1 MKKLLLVLGLIVL
14 TANSVFAIDF
24 DNIRKNTAKTVNEQV
39 NLITAINAKQ
49 LQDERDFKKSLSS
62 ENCRML
68 AHYLLVADDIKT
80 YNNGGDSYYKAA
92 VNLIQKGQSAGNSNY
107 NYAKKAKVFAD
118 EMASVAS
125 KNSKLPNVDEF
136 EVKKITV
143 TDETWAVLDK
153 DLKKMIM
160 FLNTY

>member
-62 ENCRML
+62 
-68 AHYLLVADDIKT
+68 
-80 YNNGGDSYYKAA
+80 
-92 VNLIQKGQSAGNSNY
+92 
-107 NYAKKAKVFAD
+107 
-118 EMASVAS
+118 
-125 KNSKLPNVDEF
+125 
-136 EVKKITV
+136 
-143 TDETWAVLDK
+143 
-153 DLKKMIM
+153 
-160 FLNTY
+160 